1 MLKKIMTG
9 ALALTLGMSLL
20 GCGTSEN
27 KQAELPKVPKA
38 EAAQPAAADYLRSYA
53 LVMDGLYDY
62 AVKGQDD
69 KLVNEGMNVI
79 REIVEIYQRDSASM
93 IGYTLKDFNGDGVP
107 ELVLGRAEQHKGAG
121 YYGSDI
127 YSVYTLVNGKPLRSF
142 EGWQSNRLQ
151 VLSGSRLFLQ
161 ATDGDAY
168 SVLAAYKIA
177 PTGEPECLDYYFT
190 APQNGSLAYYHNTS
204 GSNDR
209 NASKRL
215 NMTEDAFEEL
225 RNEYMNDVTMLELI
239 PVENYHKQGA
249 KGLAYQ
255 HLKLEWLQD
264 AQADVQQYGMVKVPN
279 ASEFVKVVLRSDK
292 SLSNFKVLSLTLL
305 SVDEQGNAHFD
316 AKPVYRQE
324 LLMADTPLVMQLAD
338 TEAVPANAIAFDDE
352 LGRERRFA
360 VSISGMDGSLQLSEI

>member
-62 AVKGQDD
+62 AVKGQDN

-127 YSVYTLVNGKPLRSF
+127 YSVYTLVDGRPFRSF
-142 EGWQSNRLQ
+142 EGWQRNRLQ

-316 AKPVYRQE
+316 AQPVYRQE

>member
-20 GCGTSEN
+20 GCGTSEK

-62 AVKGQDD
+62 AVKGQDN

-127 YSVYTLVNGKPLRSF
+127 YSVYTLVDGRPLRSF

-161 ATDGDAY
+161 ATDGAAY

-215 NMTEDAFEEL
+215 NMTEDAVEEL

>member
-79 REIVEIYQRDSASM
+79 REIVEIYQHDSASM

-305 SVDEQGNAHFD
+305 SVDEEGNAHFD
-316 AKPVYRQE
+316 AQPVYRQDM
-324 LLMADTPLVMQLAD
+324 LMADTPLVMQLAD

>member
-1 MLKKIMTG
+1 MLKKIMIG

-62 AVKGQDD
+62 AVKGQDN

-127 YSVYTLVNGKPLRSF
+127 YSVYTLVDGRPLRSF

-190 APQNGSLAYYHNTS
+190 VPQNGSLAYYHNTS

-316 AKPVYRQE
+316 AQPVYRQE

>member
-79 REIVEIYQRDSASM
+79 REMVEIYQRDSASM

-107 ELVLGRAEQHKGAG
+107 ELLLGRAEQHKGAG

-127 YSVYTLVNGKPLRSF
+127 YSVYTLVDGRPLRSF
-142 EGWQSNRLQ
+142 EGWQRNRLQ

-255 HLKLEWLQD
+255 HLKLDWLQD

-316 AKPVYRQE
+316 AQPVYRQE

>member
-20 GCGTSEN
+20 GCGTGEK
-27 KQAELPKVPKA
+27 KQAELPQVMKA

-53 LVMDGLYDY
+53 LVMDGIYDY

-79 REIVEIYQRDSASM
+79 REMVEIYQRDSASM

-127 YSVYTLVNGKPLRSF
+127 YSVYTLVDGRPLRSF

-264 AQADVQQYGMVKVPN
+264 VQADVQQYGMVKVPN

-316 AKPVYRQE
+316 AQPVYRQDM
-324 LLMADTPLVMQLAD
+324 LMADTPLVMQLAD
-338 TEAVPANAIAFDDE
+338 TEVVPANAIAFDDE

>member
-79 REIVEIYQRDSASM
+79 REMVEIYQRDSASM

-127 YSVYTLVNGKPLRSF
+127 YSVYTLVDGRPLRSF

-279 ASEFVKVVLRSDK
+279 ASEFVKVVLRSDE

-324 LLMADTPLVMQLAD
+324 LLMADTPLVIQLAD

>member
-62 AVKGQDD
+62 AVKGQDN

-127 YSVYTLVNGKPLRSF
+127 YSVYTLVDGRPLRSF

-161 ATDGDAY
+161 VTDGDAY

-225 RNEYMNDVTMLELI
+225 RNEYMNEVAILELI

>member
-62 AVKGQDD
+62 AVKGQDN

-127 YSVYTLVNGKPLRSF
+127 YSVYTLVDGRPLRSF

>member
-20 GCGTSEN
+20 GCGTGEK
-27 KQAELPKVPKA
+27 KQAELPQVTKA
-38 EAAQPAAADYLRSYA
+38 EAAQPAAADYLQSYA

-79 REIVEIYQRDSASM
+79 SEIVDVYQRDSARM

-107 ELVLGRAEQHKGAG
+107 ELVLGRTEQHKGAG

-127 YSVYTLVNGKPLRSF
+127 YSIYTLVDGRPMRSF
-142 EGWQSNRLQ
+142 EGWRRNRLQ
-151 VLSGSRLFLQ
+151 LLSGSRLFLQ
-161 ATDGDAY
+161 ATDGADYNA
-168 SVLAAYKIA
+168 LATYKIL

-190 APQNGSLAYYHNTS
+190 APQNGGLAYYHNTS
-204 GSNDR
+204 GSDDR

-215 NMTEDAFEEL
+215 DMNEEAFEEL
-225 RNEYMNDVTMLELI
+225 RNEYMNDVAMLELI

-255 HLKLEWLQD
+255 HLRLDWLRD
-264 AQADVQQYGMVKVPN
+264 VQADVQQYGMVKVPN

-305 SVDEQGNAHFD
+305 SVDEEGNAHFD
-316 AKPVYRQE
+316 AQPVYRQDM
-324 LLMADTPLVMQLAD
+324 LMADTPLVMQLAD

>member
-27 KQAELPKVPKA
+27 KQAELPKVTKA
-38 EAAQPAAADYLRSYA
+38 EAAQPEAADYLRSYA

-79 REIVEIYQRDSASM
+79 REMVEIYQRDSASM

-127 YSVYTLVNGKPLRSF
+127 YSVYTLVDGRPLRSF

-204 GSNDR
+204 GSDDR

-215 NMTEDAFEEL
+215 DMNEEAFEEL

-255 HLKLEWLQD
+255 HLKLDWLQD

>member
-38 EAAQPAAADYLRSYA
+38 EAAQPVAADYLRSYA

-62 AVKGQDD
+62 AVKGQDN

-127 YSVYTLVNGKPLRSF
+127 YSVYTLVDGRPLRSF
-142 EGWQSNRLQ
+142 EGWQRNRLQ

-225 RNEYMNDVTMLELI
+225 RNKYMNDVTMLELI

-249 KGLAYQ
+249 KGLDYQ

-305 SVDEQGNAHFD
+305 SVDEEGNAHFD
-316 AKPVYRQE
+316 AQPVYRQDM
-324 LLMADTPLVMQLAD
+324 LMADTPLVMQLAD

>member
-27 KQAELPKVPKA
+27 KQAELPRVTKA
-38 EAAQPAAADYLRSYA
+38 EAAQPEAADYLRSYA

-79 REIVEIYQRDSASM
+79 REMVEIYQRDSASM

-127 YSVYTLVNGKPLRSF
+127 YSVYTLVDGRPLRSF

-255 HLKLEWLQD
+255 HLKLDWLQD

-292 SLSNFKVLSLTLL
+292 SLSNFKVMSLTLL

-316 AKPVYRQE
+316 AQPVYRQE

>member
-27 KQAELPKVPKA
+27 KQAELPRVTKA
-38 EAAQPAAADYLRSYA
+38 EAAQPEAADYLRSYA

-79 REIVEIYQRDSASM
+79 REMVEIYQRDSASM

-127 YSVYTLVNGKPLRSF
+127 YSVYTLVDGRPLRSF

-255 HLKLEWLQD
+255 HLKLDWLQD

-305 SVDEQGNAHFD
+305 SVDEEGNAHFD

>member
-79 REIVEIYQRDSASM
+79 REMVEIYQRDSASM

-127 YSVYTLVNGKPLRSF
+127 YSVYTLVDGRPLRSF

-255 HLKLEWLQD
+255 HLKLDWLRD
-264 AQADVQQYGMVKVPN
+264 VQADVQQYGMVKVPN

>member
-38 EAAQPAAADYLRSYA
+38 EAAQPVAADYLRSYA

-62 AVKGQDD
+62 AVKGQDN

-127 YSVYTLVNGKPLRSF
+127 YSVYTLVDGRPLRSF
-142 EGWQSNRLQ
+142 EGWQRNRLQ

-225 RNEYMNDVTMLELI
+225 RNKYMNDVTMLELI

-316 AKPVYRQE
+316 AQPVYRQE

>member
-79 REIVEIYQRDSASM
+79 REMVEIYQRDSASM

-127 YSVYTLVNGKPLRSF
+127 YSVYTLVDGRPLRSF

-151 VLSGSRLFLQ
+151 VLGGSRLFLQ

-255 HLKLEWLQD
+255 HLKLDWLQD

>member
-62 AVKGQDD
+62 AVKGQDN

-127 YSVYTLVNGKPLRSF
+127 YSVYTLVDGRPLRSF

-225 RNEYMNDVTMLELI
+225 RNEYMNVVTMLELI

-316 AKPVYRQE
+316 AQPVYRQE

>member
-27 KQAELPKVPKA
+27 KQAELPKA

-53 LVMDGLYDY
+53 FVMDGLYDY

-79 REIVEIYQRDSASM
+79 REMVEIYQRDSAGM

-127 YSVYTLVNGKPLRSF
+127 YSVYTLVDGRPLRSF
-142 EGWQSNRLQ
+142 EGWQRNRLQ

-190 APQNGSLAYYHNTS
+190 APQNGGLAYYHNTS

-255 HLKLEWLQD
+255 HLKLDWLQD

-305 SVDEQGNAHFD
+305 SIDEQGNAHFD

>member
-62 AVKGQDD
+62 AVKGQDN

-79 REIVEIYQRDSASM
+79 REMVEIYQRDSASM

-127 YSVYTLVNGKPLRSF
+127 YSVYTLVDGRPLRSF

-177 PTGEPECLDYYFT
+177 LTGEPECLDYYFT

>member
-79 REIVEIYQRDSASM
+79 REIVDVYQRDSAGM

-190 APQNGSLAYYHNTS
+190 APQNGGVAYYHNTS

>member
-27 KQAELPKVPKA
+27 KQAELPRVTKA
-38 EAAQPAAADYLRSYA
+38 EAAQPEAADYLRSYA

-79 REIVEIYQRDSASM
+79 REMVEIYQRDSASM

-127 YSVYTLVNGKPLRSF
+127 YSVYTLVDGRPLRSF

-255 HLKLEWLQD
+255 HLKLDWLQD

>member
-1 MLKKIMTG
+1 M
-9 ALALTLGMSLL
+9 
-20 GCGTSEN
+20 
-27 KQAELPKVPKA
+27 
-38 EAAQPAAADYLRSYA
+38 
-53 LVMDGLYDY
+53 
-62 AVKGQDD
+62 
-69 KLVNEGMNVI
+69 
-79 REIVEIYQRDSASM
+79 
-93 IGYTLKDFNGDGVP
+93 
-107 ELVLGRAEQHKGAG
+107 GRAEQHKGAG

-190 APQNGSLAYYHNTS
+190 APQNGGLAYYHNTS

-209 NASKRL
+209 NVSKRL

-225 RNEYMNDVTMLELI
+225 RNEYMSDVTMLELI

-255 HLKLEWLQD
+255 HLKLDWLRD
-264 AQADVQQYGMVKVPN
+264 VQADVQQYGMVKVPN

-316 AKPVYRQE
+316 AQPVYRQE

>member
-190 APQNGSLAYYHNTS
+190 APQNGSLVYYHNTS

-255 HLKLEWLQD
+255 HLKLDWLQD

-305 SVDEQGNAHFD
+305 SVDEEGNAHFD
-316 AKPVYRQE
+316 AQPVYRQE

>member
-62 AVKGQDD
+62 AVKGQDN

-127 YSVYTLVNGKPLRSF
+127 YSVYTLVDGRPLRSF

-190 APQNGSLAYYHNTS
+190 VPQNGSLAYYHNTS

-316 AKPVYRQE
+316 AQPVYRQE

>member
-62 AVKGQDD
+62 AVKGQDN

-127 YSVYTLVNGKPLRSF
+127 YSVYTLVDGRPLRSF

-151 VLSGSRLFLQ
+151 VLSGNRLFLQ

-316 AKPVYRQE
+316 AQPVYRQE

>member
-79 REIVEIYQRDSASM
+79 REMVEIYQRDSASM

-127 YSVYTLVNGKPLRSF
+127 YSVYTLVDGRPLRSF

-151 VLSGSRLFLQ
+151 VLGGSRLFLQ

-255 HLKLEWLQD
+255 HLKLDWLRD
-264 AQADVQQYGMVKVPN
+264 VQADMQQYGMVKVPN

-305 SVDEQGNAHFD
+305 SVDEEGNAHFD
-316 AKPVYRQE
+316 AQPVYRQE

>member
-62 AVKGQDD
+62 AVKGQDN

-127 YSVYTLVNGKPLRSF
+127 YSVYTLVDGRPLRSF

-161 ATDGDAY
+161 VTDGDAY

>member
-62 AVKGQDD
+62 AVKGQDN

-127 YSVYTLVNGKPLRSF
+127 YSVYTLVDGRPLRSF

-255 HLKLEWLQD
+255 HLKLDWLRD
-264 AQADVQQYGMVKVPN
+264 VQADVQQYGMVKVPN

-305 SVDEQGNAHFD
+305 SVDEEGNAHFD
-316 AKPVYRQE
+316 AQPVYRQDM
-324 LLMADTPLVMQLAD
+324 LMADTPLVMQLAD

>member
-62 AVKGQDD
+62 AVKGQDN

-79 REIVEIYQRDSASM
+79 REMVEIYQRDSASM

-127 YSVYTLVNGKPLRSF
+127 YSVYTLVDGRPLRSF
-142 EGWQSNRLQ
+142 EGWQRNRLQ

>member
-62 AVKGQDD
+62 AVKGQDN

-127 YSVYTLVNGKPLRSF
+127 YSVYTLVDGRPLRSF
-142 EGWQSNRLQ
+142 EGWQRNRLQ

-316 AKPVYRQE
+316 AQPVYRQE

>member
-62 AVKGQDD
+62 AVKGQDN

-79 REIVEIYQRDSASM
+79 REIVDVYQRDSASM

-127 YSVYTLVNGKPLRSF
+127 YSVYTLVDGRPLRSF

-177 PTGEPECLDYYFT
+177 PTGEPECLDYYFK
-190 APQNGSLAYYHNTS
+190 APQNGGLAYYHNTS

-255 HLKLEWLQD
+255 HLKLDWLQD

-305 SVDEQGNAHFD
+305 RVDEQGNAHFD
-316 AKPVYRQE
+316 AQPVYRQE

-338 TEAVPANAIAFDDE
+338 TEAVPVNAIAFDDE

>member
-27 KQAELPKVPKA
+27 KQAELPKVTKA
-38 EAAQPAAADYLRSYA
+38 EAAQPEAADYLRSYA

-79 REIVEIYQRDSASM
+79 REMVEIYQRDSASM

-127 YSVYTLVNGKPLRSF
+127 YSVYTLVDGRPLRSF

-255 HLKLEWLQD
+255 HLKLEWLRD
-264 AQADVQQYGMVKVPN
+264 VQADVQQYGMVKVPN

>member
-127 YSVYTLVNGKPLRSF
+127 YSVYTLVDGRPLRSF

-255 HLKLEWLQD
+255 HLKLDWLRD
-264 AQADVQQYGMVKVPN
+264 VQADVQQYGMVKVPN

-316 AKPVYRQE
+316 AQPVYRQE

>member
-62 AVKGQDD
+62 AVKGQDN

-127 YSVYTLVNGKPLRSF
+127 YSVYTLVDGRPLRSF

-279 ASEFVKVVLRSDK
+279 ASEFVKVVLRSDQ

>member
-79 REIVEIYQRDSASM
+79 REMVEIYQRDSASM

-127 YSVYTLVNGKPLRSF
+127 YSVYTLVDGRPLRSF

-161 ATDGDAY
+161 ATDGAAY

-305 SVDEQGNAHFD
+305 SVDEEGNAHFD
-316 AKPVYRQE
+316 AQPVYRQE

>member
-1 MLKKIMTG
+1 MLKKIMIG

-20 GCGTSEN
+20 GCGTGEN
-27 KQAELPKVPKA
+27 KQAELPKVTKA

-79 REIVEIYQRDSASM
+79 REIVDVYQRDSARM

-127 YSVYTLVNGKPLRSF
+127 YSVYTLVNGRPLRSF
-142 EGWQSNRLQ
+142 EGWRRNRLQ
-151 VLSGSRLFLQ
+151 LLSGSRLFLQ
-161 ATDGDAY
+161 ATDGAAY
-168 SVLAAYKIA
+168 NALATYKIA

-190 APQNGSLAYYHNTS
+190 APQNGGLAYYYNTS
-204 GSNDR
+204 GSDDR

-215 NMTEDAFEEL
+215 DMTEDAFEEL

-255 HLKLEWLQD
+255 HLKLDWLRD
-264 AQADVQQYGMVKVPN
+264 VQADVQQYGMVKVPN

-305 SVDEQGNAHFD
+305 SVDEEGNAHFD
-316 AKPVYRQE
+316 AQPVYRQDM
-324 LLMADTPLVMQLAD
+324 LMADTPLVMQLAD

>member
-27 KQAELPKVPKA
+27 KQAELPKVTKA

-79 REIVEIYQRDSASM
+79 REMVEIYQRDSASM

-127 YSVYTLVNGKPLRSF
+127 YSVYTLVDGRPLRSF

-255 HLKLEWLQD
+255 HLKLDWLRD
-264 AQADVQQYGMVKVPN
+264 VQADVQQYGMVKVPN